1 MAGEYTGDML
11 GILFGWNL
19 GDSTWKTGM
28 DANLKMIDTLLRGS
42 VLDRNLTAP
51 PGGESNG
58 DAYIVGTS
66 PSGAWS
72 GHENDIAVY
81 TESAW
86 YFITP
91 EQGQLFYIEDE
102 EVLSVFKTATGWSAG
117 VAI

>member
-1 MAGEYTGDML
+1 MAKYTGDML
-11 GILFGWNL
+11 GIIFGWPL
-19 GDSTWKTGM
+19 GDSTYKPDM
-28 DANLKMIDTLLRGS
+28 DADLKMIDTLLRGS
-42 VLDRNLTAP
+42 VLDRDLTAP

-66 PSGAWS
+66 PTGAWAT
-72 GHENDIAVY
+72 HEDDIAVW

-86 YFITP
+86 YFLTP

-102 EVLSVFKTATGWSAG
+102 AVLSVFKTATGWSSG